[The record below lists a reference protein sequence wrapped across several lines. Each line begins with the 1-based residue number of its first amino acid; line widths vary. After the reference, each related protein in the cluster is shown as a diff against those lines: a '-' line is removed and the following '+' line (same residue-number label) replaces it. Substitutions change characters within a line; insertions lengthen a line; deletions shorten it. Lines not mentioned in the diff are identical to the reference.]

1 MSWECDSQ
9 TECPCPCGEGRIY
22 QNHYSDDWN
31 RFESDT
37 PVIEC
42 DKCEGQYRIETFS
55 FYTCDGEYCS
65 TYYCVKNSYPQYTGK
80 IPEGKYTGGFSIYDV
95 DFTQYLV
102 ELYSKNTLEGV
113 FEILNSCGTYRNIND
128 SGTGATTRG
137 IIRSY
142 KSFFKTQ
149 RIAIIRTEVE
159 KAINKYYEYESRFDV
174 LEKARSEYEAYIR
187 EKKSKS
193 ILLNL

>member
-9 TECPCPCGEGRIY
+9 TECPCPCGKGRIY

-37 PVIEC
+37 PVIGC
-42 DKCEGQYRIETFS
+42 DKCENQYHIETFS
-55 FYTCDGEYCS
+55 FRTCDGEYRL
-65 TYYCVKNSYPQYTGK
+65 TYYCVKNSYPQYTGTN
-80 IPEGKYTGGFSIYDV
+80 PEGKYTGGFSIYDV

-128 SGTGATTRG
+128 SGTGATARK

-159 KAINKYYEYESRFDV
+159 KAINKYYEYESRFDI
-174 LEKARSEYEAYIR
+174 LEKARSSYEAYIN
-187 EKKSKS
+187 EKKSAS